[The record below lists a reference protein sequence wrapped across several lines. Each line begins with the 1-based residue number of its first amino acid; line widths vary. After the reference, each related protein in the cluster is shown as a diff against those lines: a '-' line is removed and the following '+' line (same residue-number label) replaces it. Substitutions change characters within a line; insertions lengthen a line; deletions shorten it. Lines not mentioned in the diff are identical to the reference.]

1 MVRFIVIV
9 APLLLT
15 VGATAAAL
23 LLPLWGNAKDR
34 FRTLL
39 PGAIIVGLLFSGLAW
54 WQQNALA
61 DQSQHD
67 VQMAAQRAAS
77 DAAGKVNDTLKSEY
91 EGRIRSLSSQLLAA
105 RSGSGVQ
112 PQTVQLSNSNNGP
125 KLPKIFWEQ
134 QDFGSDSAIIHF
146 KLYAPLSLP
155 GFVAICDGPCRATR
169 AQAGNDSE
177 GIQVIGDNRRDVAGW
192 VFKRPRPM
200 PAGTEGYIVVQGGGK
215 GVPRVTEF
223 RALRELEIPTGVK

>member
-1 MVRFIVIV
+1 MFRFIVIV

-39 PGAIIVGLLFSGLAW
+39 PGAIGVGLVFSGLAW
-54 WQQNALA
+54 WQQNMVA
-61 DQSQHD
+61 DQNDHD
-67 VQMAAQRAAS
+67 RQVAVQAAS
-77 DAAGKVNDTLKSEY
+77 ADAAGKVNDTLKGEY
-91 EGRIRSLSSQLLAA
+91 EARIRSLTSQLLAA

-112 PQTVQLSNSNNGP
+112 PQMVQLSNSNVGP
-125 KLPKIFWEQ
+125 KPPKIFWEQ
-134 QDFGSDSAIIHF
+134 QDFGSDSAIVHF

-155 GFVAICDGPCRATR
+155 GFVAICDGPCKATR

-177 GIQVIGDNRRDVAGW
+177 GIQVIGDNNRDVAGW

-200 PAGTEGYIVVQGGGK
+200 PAGTEGYIVLQGGGK
-215 GVPRVTEF
+215 AVPKVTEF
-223 RALRELEIPTGVK
+223 RVLRELEIPTGVK